1 MKRKRL
7 SEEQIIEILRLHNAG
22 RSLPICAAST
32 GLEHRTLMLTHW
44 RNRNVGR
51 SSNIG
56 LA

>member
-1 MKRKRL
+1 MDALAPHARRPMRL
-7 SEEQIIEILRLHNAG
+7 PLVTR
-22 RSLPICAAST
+22 
-32 GLEHRTLMLTHW
+32 LEHRTLMLTRW